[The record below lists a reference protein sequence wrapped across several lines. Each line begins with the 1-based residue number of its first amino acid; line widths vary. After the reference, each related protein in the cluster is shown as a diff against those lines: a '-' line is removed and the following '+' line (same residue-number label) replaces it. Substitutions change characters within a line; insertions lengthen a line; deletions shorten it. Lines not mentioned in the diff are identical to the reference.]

1 MIANFLGDMTDD
13 PAFDFGKDP
22 EKTTG
27 LLSAA
32 GFRNLNHWEIISV
45 SNFANGTDAFE
56 MLAVDPFTAEKVP
69 ADPAE
74 REALKKKTV
83 EYFDAHYGP
92 GKGLLKF
99 SQVLF
104 VAQKD

>member
-1 MIANFLGDMTDD
+1 M
-13 PAFDFGKDP
+13 
-22 EKTTG
+22 
-27 LLSAA
+27 SC
-32 GFRNLNHWEIISV
+32 
-45 SNFANGTDAFE
+45 
-56 MLAVDPFTAEKVP
+56 
-69 ADPAE
+69 PAE